1 MAFRQVM
8 LVALL
13 IATVAFAGCTGIT
26 SHQSSD
32 ATVQTTTETRVASAT
47 DNATADDPAKGDEL
61 LYVSAVNKSTVK
73 DTNDSAKANFS
84 ALSDAQR
91 SVFLDALEDSSGVN
105 QTVFE
110 YGDDDRIRYV
120 RYDGQWYYLRVAIV

>member
-1 MAFRQVM
+1 M

-13 IATVAFAGCTGIT
+13 IATVAFAGCTGT
-26 SHQSSD
+26 TNSQPTET
-32 ATVQTTTETRVASAT
+32 ALQTTTETRVAGAT

-73 DTNDSAKANFS
+73 GTNDSAKANFS
-84 ALSDAQR
+84 ALSDTQS
-91 SVFLDALEDSSGVN
+91 SVFLDALEDSSGVT

-110 YGDDDRIRYV
+110 YGDEDRIRYV